1 MEIFWK
7 YTGGKKREGIRVGKL
22 PGAAEGVRKGP
33 VVLFPPGSK
42 APTSSSP
49 PSALSSL
56 NSELLCEL
64 TPAV

>member
-1 MEIFWK
+1 M
-7 YTGGKKREGIRVGKL
+7 GKL